1 MWHRINTC
9 SWEKTFRNDLKVD
22 QHVVAE
28 RRTTPLLY
36 DQDSLWS
43 FQSRMNLW
51 VLQKSCVVLSSVQQ
65 KKRRQQHV
73 KTPQRLFRIIPQ
85 LDTSQSC
92 SPSFIIYNENPGLV
106 ETQKHHKLEEVQRHT
121 YRQHQALEEE
131 RPLRSVSSGTGG
143 GNKLRD
149 VQRRRCGIEGSVP
162 GGVPDLHA
170 SVFHAEVCPLSH
182 VDE

>member
-1 MWHRINTC
+1 MELSVQNEFVSSAEVLC
-9 SWEKTFRNDLKVD
+9 CTFVSA
-22 QHVVAE
+22 AE
-28 RRTTPLLY
+28 ETETAACKDTPKALPHHSSAGYLT
-36 DQDSLWS
+36 
-43 FQSRMNLW
+43 
-51 VLQKSCVVLSSVQQ
+51 VLQS
-65 KKRRQQHV
+65 
-73 KTPQRLFRIIPQ
+73 F
-85 LDTSQSC
+85 
-92 SPSFIIYNENPGLV
+92 SFIIYNENPGLV